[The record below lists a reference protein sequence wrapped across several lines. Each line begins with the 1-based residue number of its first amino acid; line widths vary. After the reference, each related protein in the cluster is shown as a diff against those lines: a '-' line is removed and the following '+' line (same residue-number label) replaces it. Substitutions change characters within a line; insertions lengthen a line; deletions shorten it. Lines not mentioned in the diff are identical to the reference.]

1 MTKIIILSTIYSSVL
16 FLISYHPIMMIM
28 NLILSTILVSLMTT
42 LLMKTS
48 WFSYTLFL
56 IMLGGMLVVFIYIAS
71 LAPNESF
78 KMLTKIPFLIIPSMP
93 LLFTTISF
101 KTSIF
106 PEMYKISI
114 SKIFSNLPMMT
125 TLFLVTFLLIT
136 LIAVVKITK
145 ISQGPIRH
153 N

>member
-28 NLILSTILVSLMTT
+28 NLILTTILVSLMTT

-56 IMLGGMLVVFIYIAS
+56 IMVGGMLVVFIYIAS

-78 KMLTKIPFLIIPSMP
+78 KMLTKIPLLIILSMP

-101 KTSIF
+101 KTSIY

-114 SKIFSNLPMMT
+114 SKIFSNLPMLT

>member
-28 NLILSTILVSLMTT
+28 NLILTTILVSLMTT

-78 KMLTKIPFLIIPSMP
+78 KMLTKIPLLIILSMP

-101 KTSIF
+101 KTSIY

-114 SKIFSNLPMMT
+114 SKIFSNLPMLT